1 MKQEWPLVKLN
12 EACSLNMGQ
21 SPDSSGYNDEGK
33 GLPFYQGNADFGALT
48 PITRF
53 FCNNPTKI
61 AHCGDVLLSVRAPI
75 GAVNIANETCCI
87 GRGLAALTA
96 CDNVDAKFLYY
107 AIKSKHDELNA
118 KGTGSTFKAIN
129 KKALHETQIPLPVL
143 AEQKNVV
150 SILDNVSGLAA
161 LRKRQIMQLDLLAKS
176 RFIEMFGDPVTNP
189 KAWAIVKLKSISQK
203 ISDGVHAKPI
213 YTTEGK
219 PFISVVNITRGFVD
233 FTNCKYV
240 SEEAYA
246 QMIRSTHPEKGDIL
260 YTKVGATYG
269 IPAYI
274 DTDKEFCLY
283 VSVCLIKPL
292 HDKVN
297 AKFLSHSMAMPYI
310 KRQADQRI
318 KGIGVPDLHLNQ
330 IREFDIL
337 LPPVALQNRFVAFV
351 EQLDKSK
358 FTIRKS
364 LEQLETLYRALLQE
378 YFG

>member
-1 MKQEWPLVKLN
+1 MKSQWPMVKLN

-21 SPDSSGYNDEGK
+21 SPDSSGYNDEGR
-33 GLPFYQGNADFGALT
+33 GIPFYQGNADFGALT
-48 PITRF
+48 PVTRF
-53 FCNNPTKI
+53 YCDNPTKI
-61 AHCGDVLLSVRAPI
+61 AHRGDILLSVRAPI

-96 CDNVDAKFLYY
+96 CDSVDAKFLYY

-143 AEQKNVV
+143 AEQKNVA

-246 QMIRSTHPEKGDIL
+246 QMIRSTQPEKGDIL

-358 FTIRKS
+358 FTIRRS
-364 LEQLETLYRALLQE
+364 LEKLEMLYQALLQE

>member
-1 MKQEWPLVKLN
+1 
-12 EACSLNMGQ
+12 
-21 SPDSSGYNDEGK
+21 
-33 GLPFYQGNADFGALT
+33 
-48 PITRF
+48 
-53 FCNNPTKI
+53 
-61 AHCGDVLLSVRAPI
+61 
-75 GAVNIANETCCI
+75 
-87 GRGLAALTA
+87 
-96 CDNVDAKFLYY
+96 
-107 AIKSKHDELNA
+107 
-118 KGTGSTFKAIN
+118 
-129 KKALHETQIPLPVL
+129 
-143 AEQKNVV
+143 
-150 SILDNVSGLAA
+150 
-161 LRKRQIMQLDLLAKS
+161 
-176 RFIEMFGDPVTNP
+176 MFGDPVTNP

-246 QMIRSTHPEKGDIL
+246 QMIRSTQPEKGDIL

-318 KGIGVPDLHLNQ
+318 KGIGVPDLH
-330 IREFDIL
+330 I
-337 LPPVALQNRFVAFV
+337 
-351 EQLDKSK
+351 
-358 FTIRKS
+358 
-364 LEQLETLYRALLQE
+364 
-378 YFG
+378 